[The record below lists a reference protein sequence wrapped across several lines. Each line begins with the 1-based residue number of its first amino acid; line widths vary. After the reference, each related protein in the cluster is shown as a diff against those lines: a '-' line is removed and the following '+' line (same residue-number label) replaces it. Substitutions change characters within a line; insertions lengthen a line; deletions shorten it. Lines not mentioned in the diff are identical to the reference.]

1 MERVYVYGML
11 TKVPMT
17 LLRKYHTSST
27 TASPAGRTLMVEE
40 IMLGSSSQTLSTVDH
55 SMLNI
60 YYYTDTHL
68 QLFLLIKSFYNICK
82 ANKQSYN
89 YDT

>member
-40 IMLGSSSQTLSTVDH
+40 IILGSSSQTLSTVDH
-55 SMLNI
+55 SMPEYI
-60 YYYTDTHL
+60 
-68 QLFLLIKSFYNICK
+68 LLH
-82 ANKQSYN
+82 
-89 YDT
+89 